1 MRAYSI
7 GIIIAVILVIATAIG
22 GFAVL
27 LYRKRINKA
36 LAEEKSTAHTKLP
49 APADTLGGIYKIVIL
64 GLIIWICI
72 SMAKLSSIQNEI
84 NDLKSLTV
92 SNSYSVSGTV
102 EALKEEM
109 LKANSKVNSYT
120 STCSDINTSDNTCMV
135 KHTVRLKSFADNTE
149 VTFVFADGREVKM
162 EKTGEGRYE
171 ANIKTDLF
179 KAYNGEIGI
188 TIKENGTNYYE
199 ALEDEKF
206 YGTELA
212 YWQQYIPNLEGEF
225 GVDATFTDDKIS
237 VRNIL
242 IFSMHKSD
250 YKVASAKVEIV
261 KNDSVIDNID
271 AKSSFAVPYGQIEIP
286 VMKDYET
293 SNKDTMYAKL
303 ILTTEEG
310 YTLEQLL
317 FEKANSMNKTYGNNF
332 IIKDNS
338 GNVVYKR

>member
-1 MRAYSI
+1 
-7 GIIIAVILVIATAIG
+7 
-22 GFAVL
+22 
-27 LYRKRINKA
+27 
-36 LAEEKSTAHTKLP
+36 
-49 APADTLGGIYKIVIL
+49 
-64 GLIIWICI
+64 
-72 SMAKLSSIQNEI
+72 
-84 NDLKSLTV
+84 
-92 SNSYSVSGTV
+92 
-102 EALKEEM
+102 
-109 LKANSKVNSYT
+109 
-120 STCSDINTSDNTCMV
+120 
-135 KHTVRLKSFADNTE
+135 
-149 VTFVFADGREVKM
+149 M

-237 VRNIL
+237 IRNIL
-242 IFSMHKSD
+242 VFSMHKSD

-293 SNKDTMYAKL
+293 SNNDTMYAKL